1 MMIFSSQKK
10 DRPARGAILVG
21 RQSKYRRAAMKNA
34 LAESGSPS
42 QSPGFCRH
50 CGSFDIDTRSKG
62 PHLGIYCA
70 SCGRWLCLGTARR
83 PLEKMPFG
91 KHAGVPIADLPH
103 DYLEWILENLKLRG
117 SLLRALETEYERRGR
132 HAA

>member
-1 MMIFSSQKK
+1 M
-10 DRPARGAILVG
+10 
-21 RQSKYRRAAMKNA
+21 
-34 LAESGSPS
+34 
-42 QSPGFCRH
+42 
-50 CGSFDIDTRSKG
+50 
-62 PHLGIYCA
+62 
-70 SCGRWLCLGTARR
+70 LGTARR

>member
-1 MMIFSSQKK
+1 
-10 DRPARGAILVG
+10 
-21 RQSKYRRAAMKNA
+21 
-34 LAESGSPS
+34 
-42 QSPGFCRH
+42 
-50 CGSFDIDTRSKG
+50 
-62 PHLGIYCA
+62 
-70 SCGRWLCLGTARR
+70 
-83 PLEKMPFG
+83 MPFG